1 LNRWDYDD
9 DDWKCRRLDE
19 QNLIDKFLKK
29 SEEVPEFK
37 DKVGKVVE
45 NREELLAIDT
55 SSVDYLLGRSSKQ
68 TDREANKSGSN
79 K

>member
-1 LNRWDYDD
+1 
-9 DDWKCRRLDE
+9 
-19 QNLIDKFLKK
+19 LIDKFLKR

-37 DKVGKVVE
+37 DKIGKVVE

-55 SSVDYLLGRSSKQ
+55 SSVDYLLGMSLKL
-68 TDREANKSGSN
+68 TDRQTNKRDSN

>member
-1 LNRWDYDD
+1 MTRWDYDD

-19 QNLIDKFLKK
+19 QNLIDKFLKR

-37 DKVGKVVE
+37 DTVGKVVE

-55 SSVDYLLGRSSKQ
+55 SSVDYLLGMSSK
-68 TDREANKSGSN
+68 
-79 K
+79 

>member
-37 DKVGKVVE
+37 DKVIKVVE

-55 SSVDYLLGRSSKQ
+55 SSVDYLLGKSSKQ
-68 TDREANKSGSN
+68 TDRQAASKQNR
-79 K
+79 